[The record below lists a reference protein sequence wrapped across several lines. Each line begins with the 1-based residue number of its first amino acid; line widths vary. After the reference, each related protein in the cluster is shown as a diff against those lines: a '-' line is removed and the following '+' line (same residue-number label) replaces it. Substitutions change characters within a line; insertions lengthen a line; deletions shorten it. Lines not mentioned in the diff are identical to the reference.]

1 MNILDG
7 MDSVMKDNLIL
18 MAPTGSHAYGTN
30 MDDSD
35 EDYKGVCI
43 PPLEY
48 YIGLDT
54 FKEYNSTTN
63 KDGKNTKDDVDVSV
77 LSINN
82 FVMHCMKGTPNVL
95 EMLFLE
101 DEQYILMT
109 NLGKELRRNRDLFL
123 TKNLRNSFGG
133 YAKGQSKRM
142 KYSEDNRGLGFNT
155 KMFAHSVRLYECV
168 IEILRDGTFSTYR
181 NNGEYLKELR
191 KGCLELHEAEEK
203 LKYLEDQVDREY
215 DLTSLPKKVDY
226 KQVNNL
232 LQELNR
238 KGLGI

>member
-1 MNILDG
+1 MNILDR
-7 MDSVMKDNLIL
+7 MESVMKDNLIL
-18 MAPTGSHAYGTN
+18 MAPTGGYAYGTH

-35 EDYKGVCI
+35 EDYKGVFI

-101 DEQYILMT
+101 DE
-109 NLGKELRRNRDLFL
+109 
-123 TKNLRNSFGG
+123 
-133 YAKGQSKRM
+133 
-142 KYSEDNRGLGFNT
+142 
-155 KMFAHSVRLYECV
+155 
-168 IEILRDGTFSTYR
+168 
-181 NNGEYLKELR
+181 
-191 KGCLELHEAEEK
+191 
-203 LKYLEDQVDREY
+203 
-215 DLTSLPKKVDY
+215 
-226 KQVNNL
+226 
-232 LQELNR
+232 
-238 KGLGI
+238 